1 AKREA
6 LILRNAG
13 VRFLI
18 TFQRA
23 EALSKLLK
31 GFIPSLIEVTMVS
44 ALRVDKVALP
54 ELAMTPSN
62 PALIQY
68 TSGSTG
74 NPKGV
79 LLTHGNLIANMRA
92 YGKAIQIQ
100 PTDASVSWLPLYHDM
115 GLIGSW
121 LGSLYYGVPLTLLSP
136 LAFLSRP

>member
-1 AKREA
+1 MLPTSTDFLYAFFGTLLAGGVPVPIYPPFRADQIEAYAKREA

-23 EALSKLLK
+23 ETLSKLLK

-44 ALRVDKVALP
+44 ALQVEKVALP
-54 ELAMTPSN
+54 ELALAPSN
-62 PALIQY
+62 AALIQY

-79 LLTHGNLIANMRA
+79 LLTHGNLIANM
-92 YGKAIQIQ
+92 
-100 PTDASVSWLPLYHDM
+100 
-115 GLIGSW
+115 
-121 LGSLYYGVPLTLLSP
+121 
-136 LAFLSRP
+136 